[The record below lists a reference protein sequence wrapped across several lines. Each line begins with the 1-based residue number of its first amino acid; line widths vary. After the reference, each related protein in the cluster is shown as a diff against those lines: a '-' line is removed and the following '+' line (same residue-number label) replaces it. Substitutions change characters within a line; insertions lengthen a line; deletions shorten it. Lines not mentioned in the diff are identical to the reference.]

1 MTTYKRAVC
10 PYYKAI
16 DDKEFAAN
24 EKQECYNC
32 DKIYKVIKIGKN
44 MYRSYKLE
52 ELDGN

>member
-10 PYYKAI
+10 PYCKEI
-16 DDKEFAAN
+16 DDKEFDD

-44 MYRSYKLE
+44 MYRSYRLE
-52 ELDGN
+52 ELNY